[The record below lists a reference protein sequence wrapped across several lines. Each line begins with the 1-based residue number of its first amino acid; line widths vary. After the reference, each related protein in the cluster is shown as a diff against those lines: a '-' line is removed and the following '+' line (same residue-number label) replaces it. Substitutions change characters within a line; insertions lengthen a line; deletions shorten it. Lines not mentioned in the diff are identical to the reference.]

1 LIEIENVVKEFGR
14 KGVINGID
22 LRIEKG
28 DYLVILGPNGA
39 GKTTL
44 LKLISTLLRP
54 SDGTIRIDGF
64 DVKEDGLEVRR
75 RIGVLG
81 HVSYLYDELTALEN
95 LRFYAKMYGVS
106 LGPEKIKAILSR
118 VKLAHRMNDL
128 VGTYSRGMKQRLA
141 IARAIIHKPKILLL
155 DEPYTGL
162 DLNGRRILTEM
173 LREFQTK
180 GITTV
185 MVTHNIE
192 RGYEMGN
199 RLVVIM
205 DGEIAADLRK
215 ADISKEDFVNR
226 YAGMMG
232 ATRA

>member
-1 LIEIENVVKEFGR
+1 MIEIENVVKEFGR

-54 SDGTIRIDGF
+54 SDGTIKIDGY

-81 HVSYLYDELTALEN
+81 HVSYLYDELSAFEN
-95 LRFYAKMYGVS
+95 LRFYAKMYGVT
-106 LGPEKIKAILSR
+106 LGLEEIKAVLSR

-162 DLNGRRILTEM
+162 DLNGRKILTDM
-173 LREFQTK
+173 LREFQK
-180 GITTV
+180 QGITTV
-185 MVTHNIE
+185 MVTHDIE

-199 RLVVIM
+199 RLAVII
-205 DGEIAADLRK
+205 DGKIAADLRK
-215 ADISKEDFVNR
+215 EDMSIEDFKNR
-226 YAGMMG
+226 YAGLMG
-232 ATRA
+232 AT

>member
-44 LKLISTLLRP
+44 IKLISTLLRP
-54 SDGTIRIDGF
+54 SDGTIKIDGF

-81 HVSYLYDELTALEN
+81 HVSYLYDDLTALEN
-95 LRFYAKMYGVS
+95 LRFYGKMYGVT
-106 LGPEKIKAILSR
+106 LGTEDIKAILSSVR
-118 VKLAHRMNDL
+118 LAHRMNDL

-162 DLNGRRILTEM
+162 DLNGRKILTDM
-173 LREFQTK
+173 LRKFQTQ

-185 MVTHNIE
+185 MVTHDIE

-199 RLVVIM
+199 RLIVIVN
-205 DGEIAADLRK
+205 GKIAADLRK
-215 ADISKEDFVNR
+215 EDMSVEEFKNTYADLI
-226 YAGMMG
+226 G
-232 ATRA
+232 AT

>member
-1 LIEIENVVKEFGR
+1 MIEIENVVKEFGR

-54 SDGTIRIDGF
+54 SDGTIKIDGY
-64 DVKEDGLEVRR
+64 DVKEDGLEVRK

-81 HVSYLYDELTALEN
+81 HVSYLYDELSALEN
-95 LRFYAKMYGVS
+95 LRFYAKMYGVT
-106 LGPEKIKAILSR
+106 LGLEEIKAILSR

-162 DLNGRRILTEM
+162 DLNGRKILTDM
-173 LREFQTK
+173 LREFQK
-180 GITTV
+180 QGITTV
-185 MVTHNIE
+185 MVTHDIE

-199 RLVVIM
+199 RLAVII
-205 DGEIAADLRK
+205 DGKIAADLRK
-215 ADISKEDFVNR
+215 EDMSIEDFKNK
-226 YAGMMG
+226 YAGLMG
-232 ATRA
+232 AT

>member
-1 LIEIENVVKEFGR
+1 MIEIENVVKEFGR

-54 SDGTIRIDGF
+54 SEGTIKIDGY

-81 HVSYLYDELTALEN
+81 HVSYLYDELSAFEN
-95 LRFYAKMYGVS
+95 LRFYAKMYGVT
-106 LGPEKIKAILSR
+106 LGLEEIRAILSR

-162 DLNGRRILTEM
+162 DLNGRKILTDM
-173 LREFQTK
+173 LRAFQK
-180 GITTV
+180 QGITTV
-185 MVTHNIE
+185 MVTHDIE

-199 RLVVIM
+199 RLAVII
-205 DGEIAADLRK
+205 DGKIAADLRK
-215 ADISKEDFVNR
+215 EDMSIEDFKNR
-226 YAGMMG
+226 YAGLMG
-232 ATRA
+232 AT

>member
-1 LIEIENVVKEFGR
+1 MIEIENLVKEFGR

-54 SDGTIRIDGF
+54 SDGTIKIDGY
-64 DVKEDGLEVRR
+64 DVKEDGLTVRK

-81 HVSYLYDELTALEN
+81 HVSYLYDELSALEN
-95 LRFYAKMYGVS
+95 LRFYAKMYGVT
-106 LGPEKIKAILSR
+106 LGLEDIKTILSR
-118 VKLAHRMNDL
+118 VKLSHRMNDL

-141 IARAIIHKPKILLL
+141 IARAIIHKPRILLL

-162 DLNGRRILTEM
+162 DLNGRRILTDM
-173 LREFQTK
+173 LREFQNQ

-185 MVTHNIE
+185 MVTHDIE

-199 RLVVIM
+199 RLAVII
-205 DGEIAADLRK
+205 DGKIAADLRK
-215 ADISKEDFVNR
+215 EEMSIEDFKNR
-226 YAGMMG
+226 YAGLVG
-232 ATRA
+232 AS

>member
-1 LIEIENVVKEFGR
+1 MIEIDNVVKEFGR

-44 LKLISTLLRP
+44 IKLISTLLRP
-54 SDGTIRIDGF
+54 SSGTIKIDGY
-64 DVKEDGLEVRR
+64 DVKEDGVEARR

-81 HVSYLYDELTALEN
+81 HVSYLYDELSALEN
-95 LRFYAKMYGVS
+95 LRFYAKMYGVN
-106 LGPEKIKAILSR
+106 LGHDEIREILSK

-141 IARAIIHKPKILLL
+141 IVRAIIHKPKILLL

-162 DLNGRRILTEM
+162 DLNGRKILTEM
-173 LREFQTK
+173 LREFQK
-180 GITTV
+180 QGITTV
-185 MVTHNIE
+185 MVTHDIE
-192 RGYEMGN
+192 RGYELGN
-199 RLVVIM
+199 RLAVII

-215 ADISKEDFVNR
+215 EDMSIEDFKNR
-226 YAGMMG
+226 YAGLMG
-232 ATRA
+232 AT

>member
-1 LIEIENVVKEFGR
+1 MIEIENVVKEFGR

-54 SDGTIRIDGF
+54 SEGTIKIDGY
-64 DVKEDGLEVRR
+64 DVKEDGVAVRR

-81 HVSYLYDELTALEN
+81 HVSYLYDELSAFEN
-95 LRFYAKMYGVS
+95 LRFYAKMYGVT
-106 LGPEKIKAILSR
+106 LGLEEIRAILSR

-162 DLNGRRILTEM
+162 DLNGRKILTEM
-173 LREFQTK
+173 LRGFQK
-180 GITTV
+180 QGITTV
-185 MVTHNIE
+185 MVTHDIE

-199 RLVVIM
+199 RLAVII
-205 DGEIAADLRK
+205 DGKIAADLRK
-215 ADISKEDFVNR
+215 EDMSIEDFKNR
-226 YAGMMG
+226 YAGLMG
-232 ATRA
+232 AT

>member
-1 LIEIENVVKEFGR
+1 M
-14 KGVINGID
+14 INGID

-54 SDGTIRIDGF
+54 SGGTIKIDGY

-81 HVSYLYDELTALEN
+81 HVSYLYDELSALEN
-95 LRFYAKMYGVS
+95 LRFYAKMYGVT
-106 LGPEKIKAILSR
+106 LGLEEIKAILSR

-141 IARAIIHKPKILLL
+141 IVRAIVHKPKILLL

-162 DLNGRRILTEM
+162 DLNGRKILTDM
-173 LREFQTK
+173 LREFQK
-180 GITTV
+180 QGITTV
-185 MVTHNIE
+185 MVTHDIE

-199 RLVVIM
+199 RLAVII
-205 DGEIAADLRK
+205 DGKIAADLRK
-215 ADISKEDFVNR
+215 EDMSLEEFKNR
-226 YAGMMG
+226 YAGLMG
-232 ATRA
+232 AA